1 MDIKIGINP
10 NTWTLDDVPDLR
22 NFSTLEQCLTETK
35 ASGYA
40 GTELGGIFPKT
51 SAELRPLLARHDLQ
65 LVGGWHDGR
74 IFERE
79 VEEEFELAL
88 PHLTLLRDGGACIVY
103 ADCSG
108 DSFADRGKPLSARPR
123 ILDEDWR
130 GYGRKVTALAERMAE
145 FGVPMVFHHHIGTI
159 VESDGDVDRLMA
171 NTGAAVGLLLDTG
184 HSALAGGDPVALTRR
199 HAKRVNH
206 FHGKDVRKAVL
217 EEAMREDW
225 SFVDAVMAG
234 VYTVPGDGAI
244 DYATI
249 LRLLHDA
256 GFEGWLVVEAEQD
269 LRIANPLTYA
279 QMGYR
284 NLSALAE
291 GAGFRI
297 VKH

>member
-1 MDIKIGINP
+1 MNIKIGINP
-10 NTWTLDDVPDLR
+10 NSWTLDDVPELR

-51 SAELRPLLARHDLQ
+51 SAELRPLLASHGLQ
-65 LVGGWHDGR
+65 LVGGWFDGR

-88 PHLTLLRDGGACIVY
+88 PHLSLLRDGGACIVY

-108 DSFADRGKPLSARPR
+108 DSFADRGKPLSSRPR

-130 GYGRKVTALAERMAE
+130 DYGRKVTALAERMAE
-145 FGVPMVFHHHIGTI
+145 FGVPMAFHHHIGTI
-159 VESDGDVDRLMA
+159 VESDDDVDRLMA
-171 NTGAAVGLLLDTG
+171 NTGEAVGLLLDTG

-199 HAKRVNH
+199 HAVRVNH
-206 FHGKDVRKAVL
+206 FHGKDVRPAVL
-217 EEAMREDW
+217 ERAIREDW
-225 SFVDAVMAG
+225 SFVAAVMAG

-249 LRLLHDA
+249 LRTLHDA

-269 LRIANPLTYA
+269 PEKANPLTYA
-279 QMGYR
+279 KLGYK
-284 NLSALAE
+284 NLARFAKE
-291 GAGFRI
+291 AGLS
-297 VKH
+297 